1 MVAWAR
7 GYFGTPFK
15 GYHGVTQWEPISPTI
30 SNVVVDEVLQHWF
43 TVVSST
49 EEAVDPGTAYI
60 EGFGSYFQHLTAYFY
75 ADDVLN
81 DSNLVTRLQRAF
93 TTLTELF
100 DHVVLC
106 TNVANAVSMDC
117 KTCHTLGVQSIYA
130 HGGLR
135 PQDDGGGTH
144 LPETALPAGPL
155 PQVQCRPCRGV
166 LDLP

>member
-106 TNVANAVSMDC
+106 TNVA
-117 KTCHTLGVQSIYA
+117 KTVRMACQHFRTLGVHYVDTY
-130 HGGLR
+130 GLKM
-135 PQDDGGGTH
+135 T
-144 LPETALPAGPL
+144 
-155 PQVQCRPCRGV
+155 V
-166 LDLP
+166 